1 MTTVDTRGDSQ
12 TFNWLL
18 ANFVRSTDGV
28 RDAVAVSSDGL
39 LIAVSDGL
47 DRTEAD
53 RLAAIVSGLSSLAR
67 SASKRYSFDGVKLIM
82 IEMGR
87 GFLLVSAIRDGSCLG
102 VLADSSGELGLV
114 GYEMAVLAERAGDLL
129 ACGAHRRP
137 TGDAAAMSEPSQ
149 VPDDEGQFVRPF
161 IITGGRSLPAQSD
174 LRLETLVV
182 ALDAAEG
189 AAPLAFEHQRIVT
202 LCQEPTTVAH
212 IAEAVGVPLGV
223 AKVLVADLVVGGRL
237 SCSQP
242 AELPLHTLERIRD
255 HVRAL

>member
-1 MTTVDTRGDSQ
+1 MTTLDTHNDSQ

-18 ANFVRSTDGV
+18 ANFVRNTDGV

-47 DRTEAD
+47 GRTEAD
-53 RLAAIVSGLSSLAR
+53 HLAAIVSGLSSLAR

-129 ACGAHRRP
+129 TPMLIA
-137 TGDAAAMSEPSQ
+137 
-149 VPDDEGQFVRPF
+149 
-161 IITGGRSLPAQSD
+161 D
-174 LRLETLVV
+174 LR
-182 ALDAAEG
+182 
-189 AAPLAFEHQRIVT
+189 Q
-202 LCQEPTTVAH
+202 
-212 IAEAVGVPLGV
+212 
-223 AKVLVADLVVGGRL
+223 VLPR
-237 SCSQP
+237 
-242 AELPLHTLERIRD
+242 
-255 HVRAL
+255 

>member
-1 MTTVDTRGDSQ
+1 MTTVDTRGESQ

-18 ANFVRSTDGV
+18 ANFVRNTDGV

-129 ACGAHRRP
+129 
-137 TGDAAAMSEPSQ
+137 T
-149 VPDDEGQFVRPF
+149 
-161 IITGGRSLPAQSD
+161 PALIAD
-174 LRLETLVV
+174 LRETL
-182 ALDAAEG
+182 
-189 AAPLAFEHQRIVT
+189 PR
-202 LCQEPTTVAH
+202 
-212 IAEAVGVPLGV
+212 
-223 AKVLVADLVVGGRL
+223 
-237 SCSQP
+237 
-242 AELPLHTLERIRD
+242 
-255 HVRAL
+255 